1 MPDIGVIRTEIA
13 RMRCQVLGQRGRIRQ
28 LRRAGIPSGSAEA
41 LLEKMFNKI
50 HDLCAERD
58 SLKRE
63 QPSHKGRPLRGR
75 RW

>member
-1 MPDIGVIRTEIA
+1 VPDIDWAEIA

-28 LRRAGIPSGSAEA
+28 LQRAGIPSGSAEA

-50 HDLCAERD
+50 EELCAERD
-58 SLKRE
+58 RLKRE
-63 QPSHKGRPLRGR
+63 QPGHNKRNRGR